1 MSLGKEVTTVRVNND
16 QEALSKQLEFVRQ
29 KSRSTFLDRPRAKS
43 EELMVVKQKFPHQ
56 MPDAQK
62 KQNQARQRMQS
73 DSSLQTTGTKHT
85 NCHTNYRDLHCNL
98 DISKLV
104 LI

>member
-1 MSLGKEVTTVRVNND
+1 MFFNL
-16 QEALSKQLEFVRQ
+16 

-62 KQNQARQRMQS
+62 KQNNSTQWAKLTIFVPKI
-73 DSSLQTTGTKHT
+73 DETLE
-85 NCHTNYRDLHCNL
+85 NYGLKFVTRKAEL
-98 DISKLV
+98 S
-104 LI
+104 

>member
-1 MSLGKEVTTVRVNND
+1 MFFNL
-16 QEALSKQLEFVRQ
+16 

-62 KQNQARQRMQS
+62 KQNNSTQWVKLTTFVPKIILNLPPVHTELFKDKVPIVPFHRIT
-73 DSSLQTTGTKHT
+73 LQ
-85 NCHTNYRDLHCNL
+85 Y
-98 DISKLV
+98 S
-104 LI
+104 

>member
-1 MSLGKEVTTVRVNND
+1 MFFNL
-16 QEALSKQLEFVRQ
+16 

-62 KQNQARQRMQS
+62 KQNNSTQWAKLTAFVPKIILNLALVQCNPKLCNEVS
-73 DSSLQTTGTKHT
+73 FLSLS
-85 NCHTNYRDLHCNL
+85 R
-98 DISKLV
+98 
-104 LI
+104 

>member
-1 MSLGKEVTTVRVNND
+1 MFFNL
-16 QEALSKQLEFVRQ
+16 

-62 KQNQARQRMQS
+62 KQNNSTQWAK
-73 DSSLQTTGTKHT
+73 LTTFVPK
-85 NCHTNYRDLHCNL
+85 
-98 DISKLV
+98 ISFNMRATSVTQIKE
-104 LI
+104 

>member
-1 MSLGKEVTTVRVNND
+1 MFFNL
-16 QEALSKQLEFVRQ
+16 

-62 KQNQARQRMQS
+62 KQNNSTQWAALTIFVPKI
-73 DSSLQTTGTKHT
+73 DETLE
-85 NCHTNYRDLHCNL
+85 NYGLKFVTRKAEL
-98 DISKLV
+98 S
-104 LI
+104 